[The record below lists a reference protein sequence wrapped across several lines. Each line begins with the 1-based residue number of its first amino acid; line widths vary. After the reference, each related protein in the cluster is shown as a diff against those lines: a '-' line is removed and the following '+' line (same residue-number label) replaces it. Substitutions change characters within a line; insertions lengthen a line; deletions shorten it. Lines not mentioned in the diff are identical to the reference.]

1 MEFKH
6 KGYTLRQMAKC
17 NHHFMIFAEDGHMVM
32 HVPYNKPL
40 TEEKAKEFI
49 EGYILLAGKLDDIAD
64 DLEDEKDWFR
74 EELSMWKEEDRR
86 LTK

>member
-1 MEFKH
+1 MQYQH

-17 NHHFMIFAEDGHMVM
+17 NYHFMIFAEDGRMVM

-49 EGYILLAGKLDDIAD
+49 EGYILLAGKLDDIVD

-74 EELSMWKEEDRR
+74 KELSMRKEDRR
-86 LTK
+86 LTE